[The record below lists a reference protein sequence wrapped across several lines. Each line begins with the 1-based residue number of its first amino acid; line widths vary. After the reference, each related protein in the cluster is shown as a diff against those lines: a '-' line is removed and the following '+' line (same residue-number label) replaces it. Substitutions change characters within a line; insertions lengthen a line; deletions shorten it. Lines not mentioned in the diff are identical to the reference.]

1 MVKLQISQNQDWKL
15 EDIRGFNIGREGNV
29 QLIFKSLINLSIK
42 YKGRIYTSSDTKF
55 SKVCFPCTFSQ
66 EVTGG
71 GVHQNKG
78 GNKVRDRSRVLE
90 EGI

>member
-1 MVKLQISQNQDWKL
+1 M
-15 EDIRGFNIGREGNV
+15 REGNF

-42 YKGRIYTSSDTKF
+42 YKGRIHTLSDTKF

-66 EVTGG
+66 GSQG
-71 GVHQNKG
+71 DGAHQNEG
-78 GNKVRDRSRVLE
+78 GKKVRDRSRVLE